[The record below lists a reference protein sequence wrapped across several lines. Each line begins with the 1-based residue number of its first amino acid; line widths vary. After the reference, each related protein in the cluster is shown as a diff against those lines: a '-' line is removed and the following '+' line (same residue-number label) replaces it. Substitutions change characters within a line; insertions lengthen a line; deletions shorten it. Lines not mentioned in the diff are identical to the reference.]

1 MKQLSTM
8 LGLVIVSVVAAVAA
22 GCGGS
27 GASATKAAEPMS
39 ATAHVGMTHAGMT
52 HGGVAHGTMVAA
64 GGVQSPAIDLRVQLD
79 SLLGEH
85 ALLAVRATQLGY
97 SGSKAFPALAKELDR
112 NSVAISKLIGS
123 AYG

>member
-8 LGLVIVSVVAAVAA
+8 LGLVVVSVVAAVAA

-27 GASATKAAEPMS
+27 GASATKAAEPIS
-39 ATAHVGMTHAGMT
+39 AAAHADMTHVGMTHTGMT
-52 HGGVAHGTMVAA
+52 HTGMAHGTLVAA
-64 GGVQSPAIDLRVQLD
+64 GGVQRPAVDLRVQLD

-112 NSVAISKLIGS
+112 NSVAISK
-123 AYG
+123 